1 MSQTRYV
8 RQPAISIKMEKV
20 MGHRIV
26 GSRGSFRTRRSMECT
41 LLRLP
46 LTVLALSCLQLPNT
60 DSETS
65 YHTSWRLDPGQ
76 GKVMPSVGSYL
87 NLPQPPPINA
97 RPPASDS
104 QHNPHQHS
112 RVLHEKGNIG
122 MVKNSNGEKSTSKDI
137 LDGEFIKLQEE
148 VLQILLSTEPTPDGT
163 WKKTENSSKFCS
175 RCPRPANSGTDTTS
189 IIGRQPLHSGD
200 DVSGVVRNNRGIP
213 IIGVQGAPRPP
224 ESSSDAGN
232 NSDDV
237 YTEPG
242 QNGSS
247 NDLIKEDVLDCG
259 KPVNFTYYDHLVGIQ
274 NRANHIHIP
283 EPEVAVTFQNGKH
296 GHFGGSSS
304 HKSHKSSSERD
315 GSKNGSSGL
324 SKKSGAA
331 SEVNIDA
338 IEKRLKRAKREK
350 PKSVE
355 LYNQIGNFWRIRGDT
370 QKSIECFRRALAVS
384 PNNADILLNLGRV
397 LFNLNY
403 LDDAIFLTR
412 RSLEVQPP
420 DQNAW
425 AQHFQL
431 GEILKAYCHY
441 QEAALHLRHV
451 LELKPNYQPALS
463 ALTDMESMPD
473 STVHIYTVVII
484 VFLVLAVLIWILSTL
499 DISLEELLG
508 FSSSA
513 KSASDNTNG
522 AIANGTSHSNSSRSF
537 NRLQRFHSRNGKR
550 FT

>member
-1 MSQTRYV
+1 
-8 RQPAISIKMEKV
+8 
-20 MGHRIV
+20 MGHRI
-26 GSRGSFRTRRSMECT
+26 GNRGSFRTRKSMECT
-41 LLRLP
+41 LMRLP

-76 GKVMPSVGSYL
+76 GKVMPSAGSYL
-87 NLPQPPPINA
+87 NLPQPPINA
-97 RPPASDS
+97 RPSSDNQLNS
-104 QHNPHQHS
+104 H
-112 RVLHEKGNIG
+112 RVLHEKPNIG
-122 MVKNSNGEKSTSKDI
+122 IGKNNRAEDSSSGDI
-137 LDGEFIKLQEE
+137 SDGEFIKLQEE

-163 WKKTENSSKFCS
+163 WKKTENSSKYCS
-175 RCPRPANSGTDTTS
+175 RCPRPVGGGTDATS
-189 IIGRQPLHSGD
+189 IIGRQPIHSGD
-200 DVSGVVRNNRGIP
+200 DGSGVLRNNRGLP

-224 ESSSDAGN
+224 ESSTDGGN

-242 QNGSS
+242 HNGQS

-283 EPEVAVTFQNGKH
+283 EPEVALTFQNGKH
-296 GHFGGSSS
+296 GHFGGSGGSTS
-304 HKSHKSSSERD
+304 HKSHKSSSGD

-324 SKKSGAA
+324 SRKSGAA

-451 LELKPNYQPALS
+451 LELKPNYQPALA

-473 STVHIYTVVII
+473 STVHIYTVFII

-508 FSSSA
+508 FSSTS
-513 KSASDNTNG
+513 KSSSDQSNG
-522 AIANGTSHSNSSRSF
+522 AIANGSSHANSSRSF
-537 NRLQRFHSRNGKR
+537 SRLQRFHSRNGKR
-550 FT
+550 FA

>member
-1 MSQTRYV
+1 
-8 RQPAISIKMEKV
+8 
-20 MGHRIV
+20 MGQHV
-26 GSRGSFRTRRSMECT
+26 SNGGNFRTRRFMDCT

-46 LTVLALSCLQLPNT
+46 LTVLALSCLQFPNT

-87 NLPQPPPINA
+87 NLPQPPINT
-97 RPPASDS
+97 RPLSDS
-104 QHNPHQHS
+104 QINSQLHHS
-112 RVLHEKGNIG
+112 RGLHEKSGINIG
-122 MVKNSNGEKSTSKDI
+122 QSNGATPNEGIADT
-137 LDGEFIKLQEE
+137 EFIKMQEE
-148 VLQILLSTEPTPDGT
+148 VLQILLSTEPTADGT
-163 WKKTENSSKFCS
+163 WKKTENSSKYCS
-175 RCPRPANSGTDTTS
+175 RCPRPAGGGGTDPTS
-189 IIGRQPLHSGD
+189 ILGRQPMHTGEDSSGAL
-200 DVSGVVRNNRGIP
+200 RNNRGLP

-224 ESSSDAGN
+224 ETNTEGIGSD
-232 NSDDV
+232 SDDV

-242 QNGSS
+242 HNGQS

-259 KPVNFTYYDHLVGIQ
+259 KTVNFTYYDHLVGIQ

-283 EPEVAVTFQNGKH
+283 EPEVALSFQNGKN
-296 GHFGGSSS
+296 GHFGGGSSS
-304 HKSHKSSSERD
+304 QKSHKSSTGD

-324 SKKSGAA
+324 TRKTGAA
-331 SEVNIDA
+331 SDVNIDA

-463 ALTDMESMPD
+463 ALADMESMPD
-473 STVHIYTVVII
+473 STVHIYTVFII

-508 FSSSA
+508 FSTSKSS
-513 KSASDNTNG
+513 SDQS
-522 AIANGTSHSNSSRSF
+522 NGTASNGSSNLNPSRSF
-537 NRLQRFHSRNGKR
+537 SRLQRFHSRNGKR
-550 FT
+550 FA

>member
-1 MSQTRYV
+1 
-8 RQPAISIKMEKV
+8 
-20 MGHRIV
+20 
-26 GSRGSFRTRRSMECT
+26 
-41 LLRLP
+41 
-46 LTVLALSCLQLPNT
+46 
-60 DSETS
+60 
-65 YHTSWRLDPGQ
+65 
-76 GKVMPSVGSYL
+76 MPSVASYL
-87 NLPQPPPINA
+87 NLPQPPVNA
-97 RPPASDS
+97 RPPSDS
-104 QHNPHQHS
+104 HLSPHHHTRILQERS
-112 RVLHEKGNIG
+112 NNIG
-122 MVKNSNGEKSTSKDI
+122 VGSKNSGEDTNGEDI
-137 LDGEFIKLQEE
+137 SDRDFMKLQEE

-163 WKKTENSSKFCS
+163 WKKTENSSKYCS
-175 RCPRPANSGTDTTS
+175 RCPRPAGGGTDPTS
-189 IIGRQPLHSGD
+189 IHSRQPLQSGD
-200 DVSGVVRNNRGIP
+200 DVSGVLRNNRGLP

-224 ESSSDAGN
+224 ESAASDGVEN

-242 QNGSS
+242 HNNGQS
-247 NDLIKEDVLDCG
+247 NDLMKEDILDCG

-283 EPEVAVTFQNGKH
+283 EPEVALTFQNGKH
-296 GHFGGSSS
+296 GHFGGGSAA
-304 HKSHKSSSERD
+304 HKSHKSSGD
-315 GSKNGSSGL
+315 GSKNGSNGL
-324 SKKSGAA
+324 SRKSGAA

-473 STVHIYTVVII
+473 STVHIYTVFII

-508 FSSSA
+508 FSSSS
-513 KSASDNTNG
+513 KSSSSSDPTNG
-522 AIANGTSHSNSSRSF
+522 IIANGSSHQNSSRSF
-537 NRLQRFHSRNGKR
+537 SRLQRFHSRNGKR

>member
-1 MSQTRYV
+1 
-8 RQPAISIKMEKV
+8 MEKV
-20 MGHRIV
+20 V
-26 GSRGSFRTRRSMECT
+26 GCRVGLGQRGSFRSRRFI
-41 LLRLP
+41 LRLP

-87 NLPQPPPINA
+87 NLPQPPVNA
-97 RPPASDS
+97 RPPSDS
-104 QHNPHQHS
+104 HLSPHHHTRILQERS
-112 RVLHEKGNIG
+112 NNIG
-122 MVKNSNGEKSTSKDI
+122 VGSKNSGEDTNGEDI
-137 LDGEFIKLQEE
+137 SDRDFMKLQEE

-163 WKKTENSSKFCS
+163 WKKTENSSKYCS
-175 RCPRPANSGTDTTS
+175 RCPRPAGGGTDPTS
-189 IIGRQPLHSGD
+189 IHSRQPLQSGD
-200 DVSGVVRNNRGIP
+200 DVSGVLRNNRGLP

-224 ESSSDAGN
+224 ESAASDGVEN

-242 QNGSS
+242 HNNGQS
-247 NDLIKEDVLDCG
+247 NDLMKEDILDCG

-283 EPEVAVTFQNGKH
+283 EPEVALTFQNGKH
-296 GHFGGSSS
+296 GHFGGGSAA
-304 HKSHKSSSERD
+304 HKSHKSSGD
-315 GSKNGSSGL
+315 GSKNGSNGL
-324 SKKSGAA
+324 SRKSGAA

-473 STVHIYTVVII
+473 STVHIYTVFII

-508 FSSSA
+508 FSSSS
-513 KSASDNTNG
+513 KSSSSSDPTNG
-522 AIANGTSHSNSSRSF
+522 IISNGSSHQNSSRSF
-537 NRLQRFHSRNGKR
+537 SRLQRFHSRNGKR